1 MIEVISEDG
10 TVYASDRVYPFPIES
25 SDRDCH
31 VWAELISKN
40 RKSFGIMGLGFMS
53 NTEVRWKWAEE
64 GGKPPMEGVASVR
77 SGSSL
82 CDAPSS

>member
-40 RKSFGIMGLGFMS
+40 RKSFGIMGLGSCPTPRFGGS
-53 NTEVRWKWAEE
+53 GLKREESRRWKVWRA
-64 GGKPPMEGVASVR
+64 
-77 SGSSL
+77 
-82 CDAPSS
+82 